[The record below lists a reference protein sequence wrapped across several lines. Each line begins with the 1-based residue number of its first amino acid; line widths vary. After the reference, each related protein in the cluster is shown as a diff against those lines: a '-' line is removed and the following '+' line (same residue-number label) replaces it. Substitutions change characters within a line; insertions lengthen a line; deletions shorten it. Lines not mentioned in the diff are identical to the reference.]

1 MVLIPMTEGSSAS
14 DCNHSHGNGFIVCVF
29 SNPQG
34 FWWWLGS
41 IPAMPWCV
49 KIERERAIRRTIK
62 RAKRNRGERVSVI
75 GT

>member
-49 KIERERAIRRTIK
+49 KIERERESDK
-62 RAKRNRGERVSVI
+62 ENDKESEEK
-75 GT
+75 